1 MSLTPP
7 EGKILVTR
15 TLKDVD
21 RSERLRTLIRRD
33 FVERGRFR
41 LLEEASGITASKWK
55 NFFYSRQEASDE
67 QIHFWQDKF
76 PGDACWLRTG
86 HESSA
91 RASLTLQVERVAETW
106 HVLDVAIQCLLA
118 ARPGELSE
126 AVAELKSAKGEH
138 ERAVLG
144 LGLGQ

>member
-1 MSLTPP
+1 
-7 EGKILVTR
+7 VTR

-41 LLEEASGITASKWK
+41 LLEEASGINASKWK

-67 QIHFWQDKF
+67 QVQFWQSKF
-76 PGDACWLRTG
+76 PEDARWLRTG
-86 HESSA
+86 QESSA
-91 RASLTLQVERVAETW
+91 LASLALQVERVAGTW
-106 HVLDVAIQCLLA
+106 GTLDVAIQRLLA

-126 AVAELKSAKGEH
+126 AVAELKSAKDEH
-138 ERAVLG
+138 ERTVLS
-144 LGLGQ
+144 LGQ